1 VSKSKS
7 FDALADEVHGGPM
20 LLIDFRHDNRG
31 GVMHLDA

>member
-1 VSKSKS
+1 MR
-7 FDALADEVHGGPM
+7 LADEVNGGPM